1 MMGEIVS
8 ENHLGL
14 VLLLQGTTCLGL
26 GLAGS
31 YLWRR
36 RAARAHQILLVG
48 LLASVVMP
56 ALYVSVQHFELGLLT
71 TRAPAPSEPLEFVA
85 PGPLSN
91 IDPPIPVA
99 GVVEYEPLAVEATAP
114 AVPVSA
120 PVEETTAVRIP
131 WSTVLRVA
139 WIAASVLLLS
149 RLLLRF
155 GLGLRL
161 LAKTEPVEAPLLLET
176 LESVR
181 ARFGLNVA
189 LEIRRSTDVR
199 SPVIWCWRK
208 PPVLLVQ
215 QDIARA
221 AETNDLAGV
230 FCHELAH
237 WKRLDHLSG
246 LLAELMV
253 CIMPWHPLL
262 WWAKSRLLKLSEE
275 VCDDWVLASGQAGVD
290 YAESLLD
297 LSPQREMA
305 FVPTVLGKEKA
316 MKERIQRIVSEEC
329 GDPRI
334 GTRWMG
340 TVCVLVLVGM
350 VGVAFAQHRP
360 AEHDQHGQ
368 TEHQEFREQHEHNEE
383 QHELAVAGRR
393 NVLERMLDQ
402 LVDQVR
408 ETEAALDAQG
418 DEPGAR
424 GHVLRSEL
432 DALRDHIGIIERQLG
447 SLQKARRTDARR
459 KRAEHTEKLA
469 MHFVELRRHR
479 GELAAQA
486 RPLEQELEA
495 LGEEQSEK
503 RERLST
509 ELREIHE
516 HMEPMEQEL
525 ADLELYL
532 PDEARQ
538 RVPELELTERL
549 QLDREFVTQVKRRLE
564 YMEDP
569 DSRTGRVLKDQV
581 NQLHAR
587 IADEEKILEALRN
600 ERHKQEN
607 ETHEEDLKDRR
618 AHAEQLHDT
627 EAHARELA
635 RHQEELGEKMRLMER
650 ELEALGDRPSEKR
663 EQIIVELR
671 EIHEHMKSLDREHA
685 HLDQQRAAGAH
696 EHTQKLAEHLHEL
709 QAHGTEVKH
718 RLERMDDPD
727 SDKARELR
735 AHLDNLH
742 EEMIHVEEQ
751 LEDSQH
757 QRRESLEGETRRL
770 GDAPRERPGI
780 EVEVEELRGKING
793 MHEEMTQMRKLLEQL
808 LERSQ
813 KRVETEEVEEFHTIR

>member
-1 MMGEIVS
+1 
-8 ENHLGL
+8 L
-14 VLLLQGTTCLGL
+14 LLLQGTACLGL

-56 ALYVSVQHFELGLLT
+56 ALYVSVQHFELGLLA
-71 TRAPAPSEPLEFVA
+71 TRAPAVPSEPLEFTA
-85 PGPLSN
+85 PAPLRSS
-91 IDPPIPVA
+91 DPPMLIA
-99 GVVEYEPLAVEATAP
+99 STVEYEPLAAEATAP
-114 AVPVSA
+114 AAPVSI
-120 PVEETTAVRIP
+120 PTEETTAVRIP
-131 WSTVLRVA
+131 WSLVLLTGWLVM
-139 WIAASVLLLS
+139 SVVLLS

-161 LAKTEPVEAPLLLET
+161 LARTEPVEAPSLLDAV
-176 LESVR
+176 ESAR
-181 ARFGLNVA
+181 TRFGLNAA
-189 LEIRRSTDVR
+189 LEIRRSADVR

-215 QDIARA
+215 QDIAKTSA
-221 AETNDLAGV
+221 TNDLAGV

-253 CIMPWHPLL
+253 CVMPWNPLL

-316 MKERIQRIVSEEC
+316 MKERIHRIVSEEC

-340 TVCVLVLVGM
+340 TVCVLALVCT

-360 AEHDQHGQ
+360 AEHGRHEQ
-368 TEHQEFREQHEHNEE
+368 TEHREFREQHEHNEE
-383 QHELAVAGRR
+383 RHDLAVAGRR

-402 LVDQVR
+402 LFDQAR

-418 DEPGAR
+418 DEPGPR

-432 DALRDHIGIIERQLG
+432 DALRDHIGIIERQLQG
-447 SLQKARRTDARR
+447 LQRTEPSRREGDA
-459 KRAEHTEKLA
+459 
-469 MHFVELRRHR
+469 
-479 GELAAQA
+479 
-486 RPLEQELEA
+486 P
-495 LGEEQSEK
+495 
-503 RERLST
+503 
-509 ELREIHE
+509 HE
-516 HMEPMEQEL
+516 
-525 ADLELYL
+525 
-532 PDEARQ
+532 
-538 RVPELELTERL
+538 
-549 QLDREFVTQVKRRLE
+549 
-564 YMEDP
+564 
-569 DSRTGRVLKDQV
+569 
-581 NQLHAR
+581 
-587 IADEEKILEALRN
+587 
-600 ERHKQEN
+600 
-607 ETHEEDLKDRR
+607 R
-618 AHAEQLHDT
+618 AHET
-627 EAHARELA
+627 EAHAEELA
-635 RHQEELGEKMRLMER
+635 RHQEEWGEKMRLMER
-650 ELEALGDRPSEKR
+650 ELEALGDRQPEKR
-663 EQIIVELR
+663 EQIITELR
-671 EIHEHMKSLDREHA
+671 EIHEHMKSLDRDHA
-685 HLDQQRAAGAH
+685 HLDQQRAGGSH

-709 QAHGTEVKH
+709 QAHGTDVKH

-727 SDKARELR
+727 SNEARELR

-742 EEMIHVEEQ
+742 EETRHMEEQ
-751 LEDSQH
+751 LEDLRSERREEKEEAHEEEFEGQFDPMAERIRDLEIELQAIHKRGEGDGQVARRLRQDVRKVREERRRVEQRDRRAQNDELLAQAHEGLTAQIRMTEDRLKAAREQDSPAVEKLHRVLEQLH
-757 QRRESLEGETRRL
+757 QRRESLEGQAGQL

-780 EVEVEELRGKING
+780 EVEVEELRGKVNG

-808 LERSQ
+808 LERRQ
-813 KRVETEEVEEFHTIR
+813 KRIETEEVEEFQTIR